1 MQKEAFLAM
10 LKVLIADDET
20 LVCEL
25 IKMSIDWGALGLE
38 VSGTAYNG
46 LEALEMALKIKPDIV
61 ITDVRMAGLDGL
73 SLIEGIR
80 NARLD
85 CRFIIISGYP
95 DFSYAQKAL
104 KLSVFE
110 YILKPIDEVTLTEA
124 LIRLRN
130 KIQLDGEASSQISA
144 YKSQLDHNLEL
155 MRSRFLTEQLSL
167 SRPFDM
173 PLKEINET
181 YQFQFQYAVYAAM
194 VVKVDSIFEES
205 QPSDMDTLLLRK
217 MCAATQQRMNKGGVL
232 SYSIV
237 KPGRLISIVNCTM
250 EQAADLYN
258 LSQAVLYE
266 LQNRDEWFNQYT
278 FTIGLGTMTDS
289 LDKIHHSLAAADT
302 AVKYRIV
309 NGVNRVINSASLSF
323 PHYSIRDYITVDD
336 EKTFFHLI
344 QNCDMIELKNWILSL
359 FQSPHII
366 KYASP
371 PLLFDLAEKCADIF
385 GEAVKTLDPDSM
397 PRSEIL
403 RQALDNCRSLE
414 DILRTLLEHIQSFA
428 QDYYTSRTETY
439 SKPIQMMKDY
449 VLLHYREP
457 IKLNDMAELVH
468 FHPNYLSE
476 LFRKETGMTFSDY
489 LTDCRLDAAKRLLLD
504 LQYNVYDV
512 AELVG
517 IKDTKYFS
525 RIFKKAVGVTPS
537 EYRKLHM

>member
-1 MQKEAFLAM
+1 
-10 LKVLIADDET
+10 
-20 LVCEL
+20 
-25 IKMSIDWGALGLE
+25 
-38 VSGTAYNG
+38 
-46 LEALEMALKIKPDIV
+46 
-61 ITDVRMAGLDGL
+61 
-73 SLIEGIR
+73 
-80 NARLD
+80 
-85 CRFIIISGYP
+85 
-95 DFSYAQKAL
+95 
-104 KLSVFE
+104 
-110 YILKPIDEVTLTEA
+110 
-124 LIRLRN
+124 
-130 KIQLDGEASSQISA
+130 
-144 YKSQLDHNLEL
+144 
-155 MRSRFLTEQLSL
+155 
-167 SRPFDM
+167 
-173 PLKEINET
+173 
-181 YQFQFQYAVYAAM
+181 
-194 VVKVDSIFEES
+194 
-205 QPSDMDTLLLRK
+205 
-217 MCAATQQRMNKGGVL
+217 
-232 SYSIV
+232 
-237 KPGRLISIVNCTM
+237 
-250 EQAADLYN
+250 
-258 LSQAVLYE
+258 
-266 LQNRDEWFNQYT
+266 
-278 FTIGLGTMTDS
+278 MTDS

>member
-1 MQKEAFLAM
+1 M

-25 IKMSIDWGALGLE
+25 IKMSIDWGAIGLE
-38 VSGTAYNG
+38 VCGTAYNG
-46 LEALEMALKIKPDIV
+46 LEALEMALKVKPDII

-73 SLIEGIR
+73 SLIEGVR

-130 KIQLDGEASSQISA
+130 KIQLDSEASSQISA
-144 YKSQLDHNLEL
+144 YKNQLDHNLEL

-167 SRPFDM
+167 SRPFAM
-173 PLKEINET
+173 PLEEINET
-181 YQFQFQYAVYAAM
+181 YQFQFQYAVYAAI

-217 MCAATQQRMNKGGVL
+217 MCGAIRQRMNKGGVL

-237 KPGRLISIVNCTM
+237 KPGRVISIVNCTM

-258 LSQAVLYE
+258 LSQAVLSE
-266 LQNRDEWFNQYT
+266 LQNRDEWFNQYS
-278 FTIGLGTMTDS
+278 FTVGLGTMTDS
-289 LDKIHHSLAAADT
+289 LDKIHHSLTAADT

-309 NGVNRVINSASLSF
+309 NGGNRVINSASLSF

-336 EKTFFHLI
+336 EKTFFHLL
-344 QNCDMIELKNWILSL
+344 QNCDTIELKNWILSL

-366 KYASP
+366 KYPSP

-397 PRSEIL
+397 PRSELL

-414 DILRTLLEHIQSFA
+414 DILRTLLDHIQSFA
-428 QDYYTSRTETY
+428 QDFYTSRTETY

>member
-1 MQKEAFLAM
+1 M

-20 LVCEL
+20 LGCEL

>member
-1 MQKEAFLAM
+1 M

-237 KPGRLISIVNCTM
+237 KPGRLISIVNR
-250 EQAADLYN
+250 Q
-258 LSQAVLYE
+258 
-266 LQNRDEWFNQYT
+266 
-278 FTIGLGTMTDS
+278 
-289 LDKIHHSLAAADT
+289 
-302 AVKYRIV
+302 RI
-309 NGVNRVINSASLSF
+309 
-323 PHYSIRDYITVDD
+323 YIT
-336 EKTFFHLI
+336 FPRRF
-344 QNCDMIELKNWILSL
+344 
-359 FQSPHII
+359 
-366 KYASP
+366 
-371 PLLFDLAEKCADIF
+371 
-385 GEAVKTLDPDSM
+385 SM
-397 PRSEIL
+397 S
-403 RQALDNCRSLE
+403 
-414 DILRTLLEHIQSFA
+414 
-428 QDYYTSRTETY
+428 SRT
-439 SKPIQMMKDY
+439 
-449 VLLHYREP
+449 
-457 IKLNDMAELVH
+457 
-468 FHPNYLSE
+468 
-476 LFRKETGMTFSDY
+476 GMNG
-489 LTDCRLDAAKRLLLD
+489 LTNIHL
-504 LQYNVYDV
+504 
-512 AELVG
+512 
-517 IKDTKYFS
+517 
-525 RIFKKAVGVTPS
+525 P
-537 EYRKLHM
+537 